1 MRSDL
6 GHLVLVLAL
15 TGCGG
20 FNYQPLGSAVV
31 KGRVVGADPSK
42 VSVTLRL
49 DDDSGG
55 EGEDEGDGGSSG
67 SGGEDTI
74 RATVDAEGRFE
85 LREEEA
91 APGVLFIVA
100 SATHAAR
107 VAVNP
112 MGGKVLD
119 LGDITPDLGA
129 FFSVTV
135 VNASSQPVSS
145 AELDVDGTDIE
156 HVPVDG
162 QGRARLGP
170 VPAGCYRVRA
180 KADGYDDVQ
189 EERCPRAGEELPLT
203 LMMGQKEP

>member
-1 MRSDL
+1 MRSAL
-6 GHLVLVLAL
+6 AHLVLVLAL
-15 TGCGG
+15 AGCGG

-42 VSVTLRL
+42 ASVTLRL
-49 DDDSGG
+49 DYDSGG
-55 EGEDEGDGGSSG
+55 DDGSSG
-67 SGGEDTI
+67 PGGEDSI
-74 RATVDAEGRFE
+74 RAGVDAEGRFE

-119 LGDITPDLGA
+119 LGDITPDPGA

-135 VNASSQPVSS
+135 VNASSQPVSI
-145 AELDVDGTDIE
+145 AELDLDGTDIE

-162 QGRARLGP
+162 QGHARLGP

-180 KADGYDDVQ
+180 KADGYDEVQ
-189 EERCPRAGEELPLT
+189 EERCPRVGEEIPLT
-203 LMMGQKEP
+203 LVMGPEEP

>member
-1 MRSDL
+1 MRSALAPL
-6 GHLVLVLAL
+6 GLVLAL
-15 TGCGG
+15 AGCGG

-31 KGRVVGADPSK
+31 KGRVVGADPNK
-42 VSVTLRL
+42 ARVTLRL
-49 DDDSGG
+49 DHDSGG
-55 EGEDEGDGGSSG
+55 EGEEGSSG
-67 SGGEDTI
+67 SDGEDSI
-74 RATVDAEGRFE
+74 RAGVDAEGRFE
-85 LREEEA
+85 LRAEEA

-119 LGDITPDLGA
+119 LGDITPDPGA

-135 VNASSQPVSS
+135 MNASSQPVSH
-145 AELDVDGTDIE
+145 AELDLDGTDIE

-170 VPAGCYRVRA
+170 LPAGCYRVRA
-180 KADGYDDVQ
+180 KADGYDEVHED
-189 EERCPRAGEELPLT
+189 RCPRAGEEILLT
-203 LMMGQKEP
+203 LVMGGEEP